1 MMSLYQKM
9 QKRSKLISVIQK
21 KKLKKHM
28 NRQFKEAIG
37 YYEEYI
43 AKYDET
49 YIEEIYYKLAL
60 AYEDTDLNKSKEYA
74 EHIKKEF
81 SNSIYN
87 NSKIS
92 QIISK

>member
-1 MMSLYQKM
+1 
-9 QKRSKLISVIQK
+9 
-21 KKLKKHM
+21 M

-43 AKYDET
+43 AKYDKT
-49 YIEEIYYKLAL
+49 YIEKIYYKLDL
-60 AYEDTDLNKSKEYA
+60 VYENTELNKSKEYV

>member
-1 MMSLYQKM
+1 
-9 QKRSKLISVIQK
+9 
-21 KKLKKHM
+21 M

-43 AKYDET
+43 AKYDKT

-60 AYEDTDLNKSKEYA
+60 AYEEIDLNKSKEYA
-74 EHIKKEF
+74 EHINKEF
-81 SNSIYN
+81 KNSIYN

-92 QIISK
+92 KIISK